1 MNSIFPILMVVAL
14 AAVLASLFIGLF
26 AMSKGEEKG
35 AKLSQKMMRWRVVL
49 QASALAIFAV
59 AMLVGR

>member
-1 MNSIFPILMVVAL
+1 MVVAL